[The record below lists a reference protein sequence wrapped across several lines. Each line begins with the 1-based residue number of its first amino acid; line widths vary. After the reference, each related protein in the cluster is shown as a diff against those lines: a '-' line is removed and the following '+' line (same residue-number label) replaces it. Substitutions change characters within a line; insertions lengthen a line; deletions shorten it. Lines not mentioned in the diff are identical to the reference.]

1 MGSSAVS
8 LPTTFFFKYMARSPV
23 YDMNCMNLLNPLEG
37 ITVLNGMH
45 TWWKCPYYGPTV
57 CPNRKFKD
65 EGWRGGGSKCLLQH
79 WVRRPSKTQL
89 QGWRSRSSRG
99 HCRACSFSFSL
110 LLGYCTLSFSI
121 MGCSSLRFPCTVAP
135 PLALWLSSVHL
146 SSCFLTLSLLP
157 GFIVQ
162 NKLALVAEEC
172 I

>member
-1 MGSSAVS
+1 
-8 LPTTFFFKYMARSPV
+8 
-23 YDMNCMNLLNPLEG
+23 MNCMNLLNPLEG

-146 SSCFLTLSLLP
+146 SSCFLTLSLLS
-157 GFIVQ
+157 GFYCSKQVGSCCRGMH
-162 NKLALVAEEC
+162 LDPESFFPPVALNLCSLKEKC
-172 I
+172 GI